1 MIMTKKT
8 TYILAIL
15 GVPCAAVLLFAIWV
29 NMHILSYG
37 VHIVP
42 ASHIH
47 TSSTMLIFGGGMER
61 DGSMS
66 VAQRERVNMA
76 ISLYEQGRVSRMI
89 FTGDDGARRFNEVD
103 AMAAHAIA
111 HDVSE
116 DVIEIDRHGY
126 NTYTSCYR
134 AAHEKDLKRLVVI
147 SQEFHLRRI
156 IYFCNRFGIDTRGV
170 AADLGKQGIKGVV
183 WSTNIREK
191 LARVKGWFQM
201 EITKP
206 GPLMFYK

>member
-29 NMHILSYG
+29 NTHILSYG

-42 ASHIH
+42 ASHVH

-66 VAQRERVNMA
+66 VAQKERVNMA
-76 ISLYEQGRVSRMI
+76 ISLYEQGLVSRMI

-111 HDVSE
+111 RGVSE
-116 DVIEIDRHGY
+116 EVIEIDRHGY
-126 NTYTSCYR
+126 NTYTSCFR
-134 AAHEKDLKRLVVI
+134 AAHEKDIKSLVAI
-147 SQEFHLRRI
+147 SQEFHLSRI

-206 GPLMFYK
+206 SPLMFYK